1 MQNKA
6 RILGA
11 EAFGTAVL
19 MIAGVGTAVLAPS
32 VGTLGIALAFGLT
45 WLVMTYV
52 IGPISGA
59 QMNPAVSLALWLTR
73 RISAAHAG
81 FAVIG
86 QVIGAILGGFI
97 VWGIGRGSETFQR
110 GRFAANGFKE
120 HSPGGYGLGG
130 VMVAEMVFTA
140 LFVTVVLFTANR
152 KHSVAV
158 AGVASGLMLAVI
170 HLVMMSIDGTSVNP
184 ARSVGSAIFAD
195 SSSDALKQVWVFIL
209 FPLIGGVV
217 AVFLFLML
225 DETTLEDTLLDNEVL
240 RDIRDVADKGMDA
253 AVDAID

>member
-11 EAFGTAVL
+11 EAFGTGVIML
-19 MIAGVGTAVLAPS
+19 GGVGTAVLAPS
-32 VGTLGIALAFGLT
+32 VDALGLAFAFGLA

-59 QMNPAVSLALWLTR
+59 QMNPAVTLALWLTR

-86 QVIGAILGGFI
+86 QLLGAIIGGFI
-97 VWGIGRGSETFQR
+97 IWGIGRGTETFQR
-110 GRFAANGFKE
+110 GSFASNGFKD
-120 HSPGGYGLGG
+120 HSPGRYGLGS
-130 VMVAEMVFTA
+130 VMVTELVFTA
-140 LFVTVVLFTANR
+140 LFVTVVLFTATR
-152 KHSVAV
+152 KYSISV
-158 AGVASGLMLAVI
+158 AGVASGLTLTVI
-170 HLVMMSIDGTSVNP
+170 HLVTMRIDGTSVNP
-184 ARSVGSAIFAD
+184 ARSIGSAVFAT
-195 SSSDALKQVWVFIL
+195 SASDALEQLWVFIV
-209 FPLIGGVV
+209 FPLIGGVI

-225 DETTLEDTLLDNEVL
+225 DDATLEDTLLDNEVL
-240 RDIRDVADKGMDA
+240 RDVRDAADRGMDA